1 MPVLRFTGPSGR
13 AVAPKSTLPHH
24 RPLAAVAAGMLLL
37 LAGCQHTATRP
48 AESAAPA
55 TVNEQSDATQN
66 TAQATSDKSNGG
78 NAFEQSQTYYQVL
91 LGQLA
96 QQRGEQQIALS
107 NVLAAAEASR
117 DVSLARQAF
126 GLALKQRDTIA
137 TLRAA
142 SLLAELEPTNPEARM
157 ALALAQFQNE
167 QLDAALLTLEQALG
181 MVGSQEDAQLS
192 LLGKFTRAAG
202 PGSLPLLT
210 ELSHRHPN
218 PEWLL
223 LAAAV
228 QAQHFGDV
236 PYALALL
243 DRAID
248 DAPDYLRA
256 VLVKAELLSNRDADA
271 ALLLLEDSLRQHPG
285 NRDLALAYGRTLYSQ
300 GRFPEAVA
308 ALEKPA
314 KDAADTEA
322 NYLYS
327 VSLFMAGRMAEALPR
342 LQAKVESGEQ
352 TGPAG
357 WLCAQA
363 AERLKQEAA
372 ALACY
377 DRIRPTDNQYLPG
390 QRARAELLSRRGRYD
405 EALQHLAAAR
415 DALATMEAGDA
426 DTLTRQQSRLLLE
439 QLTVLQKANRL
450 DEARALFAAEP
461 EALRQQ
467 PEPALLVASFGL
479 GDPAAQR
486 AALVERFPAN
496 PEERKKWVLAA
507 ADLLQDQGLQAE
519 AFAVVDDALHQQP
532 DDLELLYT
540 RALLAEPLGQSD
552 RSEAD
557 LRRILALS
565 PNHADAQNALGY
577 TLADLNRQLDE
588 AYDLIQ
594 RALRVRPTSAA
605 VMDSMGW
612 VLYRRG
618 ELDKARD
625 WLGRAYALEPEAEI
639 AAHYGEVLYKLGE
652 KKKARQIW
660 RDALEQSPKSKALK
674 AVIERLK

>member
-1 MPVLRFTGPSGR
+1 MPVLRIAGRTGR
-13 AVAPKSTLPHH
+13 AFARQEAFRRPGQLATLATS
-24 RPLAAVAAGMLLL
+24 LVLLL
-37 LAGCQHTATRP
+37 SGCQHSAPVATAAGSQP
-48 AESAAPA
+48 AADHADTSA
-55 TVNEQSDATQN
+55 EDK
-66 TAQATSDKSNGG
+66 QATTSKEGSQQQ
-78 NAFEQSQTYYQVL
+78 AFEQSQTYYQVL

-107 NVLAAAEASR
+107 NVLAAAEASH
-117 DVSLARQAF
+117 DASLARQAF
-126 GLALKQRDTIA
+126 GLALKQRDAVA

-142 SLLAELEPTNPEARM
+142 GLLAELEPTNPEARM

-167 QLDAALLTLEQALG
+167 QIDASLLTLEQALG
-181 MVGSQEDAQLS
+181 MVGSEEDAQLS

-202 PGSLPLLT
+202 PASLPLLT

-256 VLVKAELLSNRDADA
+256 VLVKAELLSNRDPEA
-271 ALLLLEDSLRQHPG
+271 ALLLLHDSLRQHPG
-285 NRDLALAYGRTLYSQ
+285 NRELALAYGRTLYSQ

-308 ALEKPA
+308 VLQKPA
-314 KDAADTEA
+314 TNPSDKEA

-327 VSLFMAGRMAEALPR
+327 VSLFMAGRMADALPR
-342 LQAKVESGEQ
+342 LQASVEAGEH
-352 TGPAG
+352 TGPAA

-363 AERLKQEAA
+363 AERLKQESA
-372 ALACY
+372 ALDCY

-390 QRARAELLSRRGRYD
+390 QRARAVLLSRRGRHD
-405 EALQHLAAAR
+405 EALLHLAAAR
-415 DALATMEAGDA
+415 EALATMEAGDD
-426 DTLTRQQSRLLLE
+426 DTQLRQQTSLLAE
-439 QLTVLQKANRL
+439 QLSVLQRANRL
-450 DEARALFAAEP
+450 DDAQALFAAQP
-461 EALRQQ
+461 ENLRQQ
-467 PEPALLVASFGL
+467 PEPALLVARLTSM
-479 GDPAAQR
+479 DPANQ
-486 AALVERFPAN
+486 LLSIEKLLPPAGD
-496 PEERKKWVLAA
+496 ERKKWVLTAA
-507 ADLLQDQGLQAE
+507 NQLQEQGLLTQAFDLIDRE
-519 AFAVVDDALHQQP
+519 ARQRQ
-532 DDLELLYT
+532 DDLELLYA
-540 RALLAEPLGQSD
+540 RALLAEPLGQPD
-552 RSEAD
+552 RTEAD
-557 LRRILALS
+557 LRRILALD

-577 TLADLNRQLDE
+577 TLADLNRHLDE

-612 VLYRRG
+612 VHYRRG
-618 ELDKARD
+618 ELEQARD
-625 WLGRAYALEPEAEI
+625 WLSRAYALEPEAEI

-660 RDALEQSPKSKALK
+660 RDAMEHSPQNRVLR

>member
-1 MPVLRFTGPSGR
+1 MPALRFTGPSGR
-13 AVAPKSTLPHH
+13 ALAPKSTPH
-24 RPLAAVAAGMLLL
+24 RPLAVIAASVLLL
-37 LAGCQHTATRP
+37 LAGCQHTAPTAARDD
-48 AESAAPA
+48 SASAVDSPRASDEQTGAAGQDSA
-55 TVNEQSDATQN
+55 TA
-66 TAQATSDKSNGG
+66 G

-126 GLALKQRDTIA
+126 GLALKQRDAVA

-142 SLLAELEPTNPEARM
+142 SLLAALEPTNPEARM

-167 QLDAALLTLEQALG
+167 QIEASLLTLEQALG
-181 MVGSQEDAQLS
+181 MVGSEEDSQLS

-202 PGSLPLLT
+202 PASLPLLT

-218 PEWLL
+218 PEWLM

-248 DAPDYLRA
+248 EAPDYLRA
-256 VLVKAELLSNRDADA
+256 VLVKAELLNNRDPEA
-271 ALLLLEDSLRQHPG
+271 ALLLLQNSLRQHPG

-308 ALEKPA
+308 VLEKPA
-314 KDAADTEA
+314 KDAADSEA

-342 LQAKVESGEQ
+342 LQARAEAGEQ

-363 AERLKQEAA
+363 AERLKQEAT

-377 DRIRPTDNQYLPG
+377 DRIRPTDNQYLPA
-390 QRARAELLSRRGRYD
+390 QRARAELLSRRGRHD

-415 DALATMEAGDA
+415 DALTSMEAGDA
-426 DTLTRQQSRLLLE
+426 DTLLQQQTRLLVE

-450 DEARALFAAEP
+450 DEAKALFAAEP
-461 EALRQQ
+461 ENLRQQ
-467 PEPALLVASFGL
+467 PEPALLVASFGNAE
-479 GDPAAQR
+479 PAAR
-486 AALVERFPAN
+486 RTALVERFPAN
-496 PEERKKWVLAA
+496 PEERKKWALTASN
-507 ADLLQDQGLQAE
+507 LLQDQGLQAE
-519 AFAVVDDALHQQP
+519 AFAVVDDELRQQP

-552 RSEAD
+552 RTEAD

-618 ELDKARD
+618 ELDQARD
-625 WLGRAYALEPEAEI
+625 WLARAYALEPEAEI

-660 RDALEQSPKSKALK
+660 RDALEQSPGSKALK
-674 AVIERLK
+674 SVVERLK